1 MKKIPEGFW
10 GPKRVVEV
18 FRAAGQRLG
27 VDICGGTV
35 QEGNGL
41 QVTGLFVKT
50 VVPDSP
56 VQKTG
61 QFNVGDRIVEVRGQL
76 REQN

>member
-18 FRAAGQRLG
+18 FREMGQRLG
-27 VDICGGTV
+27 VDICGGSV
-35 QEGNGL
+35 GE
-41 QVTGLFVKT
+41 VTGLFVKS

-61 QFNVGDRIVEVRGQL
+61 QFNVGDRIVEVR
-76 REQN
+76 